1 MRIVGAI
8 LARNEADRYLEEVLT
23 DVARFCDE
31 IVVVDDD
38 SADNTRDICGR
49 WAAVHHAKDD
59 SGGGFWGTDET
70 NLRRLLWELASDAG
84 GPDSWTYVF
93 DADHLLTGIT
103 PDDFRTL
110 CRAENINV
118 WAFRLFD
125 CWGRE
130 PYCHR
135 TDGYWMAWRTPRPW
149 LFRARPSKD
158 FEPEW
163 DTRGI
168 HAGHRPANYP
178 LCAGVAPGLAGIIH
192 LGYTSVVDRAEKAR
206 KYLNLGVSE

>member
-125 CWGRE
+125 CWERG
-130 PYCHR
+130 PYRHR
-135 TDGYWMAWRTPRPW
+135 TDGYWQAWRTPRPW
-149 LFRARPSKD
+149 LFRASPRRD
-158 FEPEW
+158 FVAQW
-163 DTRGI
+163 DARGI
-168 HAGHRPANYP
+168 HSGHCPANYEGHIAVVP
-178 LCAGVAPGLAGIIH
+178 SMVGIIH
-192 LGYTSVVDRAEKAR
+192 LGYTKVADRAEKAR
-206 KYLNLGVSE
+206 KYLDLGVSE